1 MDMIVADESP
11 AGISDKIK
19 EVLYTKA
26 AEKVENQRPQVA
38 TSMFDEPTEGE
49 VEFEDEVTQDP
60 QEDQE

>member
-1 MDMIVADESP
+1 MDDLMDMIVADESP

-38 TSMFDEPTEGE
+38 TSMFDTEVDSE
-49 VEFEDEVTQDP
+49 E
-60 QEDQE
+60 